1 MKEGM
6 AKKVSKGK
14 NNNSACGL
22 KLCTFLC
29 HALQNSNLKSPKFSR
44 SEIRNHDGKLLML
57 LFGNKHC
64 HVCYDDV
71 EAWLCKR
78 K

>member
-6 AKKVSKGK
+6 AKKVSKGQ
-14 NNNSACGL
+14 NNSSACGL

-29 HALQNSNLKSPKFSR
+29 HALQNSNMKSPKFAW
-44 SEIRNHDGKLLML
+44 SEIRNHDGTLFML
-57 LFGNKHC
+57 PFGNKHC
-64 HVCYDDV
+64 RVGYDDV
-71 EAWLCKR
+71 EAWLFKR